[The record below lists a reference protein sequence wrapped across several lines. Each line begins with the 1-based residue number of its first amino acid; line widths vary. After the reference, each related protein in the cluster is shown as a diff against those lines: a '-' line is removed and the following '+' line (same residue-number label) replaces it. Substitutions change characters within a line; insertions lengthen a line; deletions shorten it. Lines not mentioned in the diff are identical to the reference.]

1 MRIGLAVLLLAAA
14 IGCGRGLFRQYEY
27 EEEVYLSLDGSATI
41 YVNSSV
47 PVLNALRGASFD
59 VRPTAPLDRAAVRE
73 YFTTPVTRVTRV
85 STSRRNNRR
94 FVHVRLEVDDVRRL
108 GQAAPFAWSSYQFS
122 NAGDIVTY
130 RQTVGGAA
138 GKPVEEG
145 RWMGQEIVAFRLH
158 IPSRIVFHNAGP
170 GNPRRGNI
178 LAWEQPLTERLRSTP
193 LTLDARMEPRS
204 ILYSTLLLFGG
215 TFVAVAMMFAVV
227 VWRILRAGRAGG
239 LVARRE
245 GREEAGKAG

>member
-1 MRIGLAVLLLAAA
+1 M
-14 IGCGRGLFRQYEY
+14 
-27 EEEVYLSLDGSATI
+27 YLSLDGSATV

-85 STSRRNNRR
+85 STSRRNDRR

-108 GQAAPFAWSSYQFS
+108 AEAAPFAWSSYQFS
-122 NAGDIVTY
+122 NDGDIVTY

-145 RWMGQEIVAFRLH
+145 RWTGEEIVAFRLH
-158 IPSRIVFHNAGP
+158 IPSRIVYHNAGRVTP
-170 GNPRRGNI
+170 GAAIFWRGSS
-178 LAWEQPLTERLRSTP
+178 R
-193 LTLDARMEPRS
+193 
-204 ILYSTLLLFGG
+204 
-215 TFVAVAMMFAVV
+215 
-227 VWRILRAGRAGG
+227 
-239 LVARRE
+239 
-245 GREEAGKAG
+245 

>member
-14 IGCGRGLFRQYEY
+14 IGCGGGLFRQYEY
-27 EEEVYLSLDGSATI
+27 EEDMYLSLDGSATI

-47 PVLNALRGASFD
+47 PALNALRGASFD
-59 VRPTAPLDRAAVRE
+59 PRPDAPLDRAAARE

-85 STSRRNNRR
+85 STSRRNGRR

-108 GQAAPFAWSSYQFS
+108 AEAPPFAWSAYQFS

-130 RQTVGGAA
+130 RQTVGAAA

-145 RWMGQEIVAFRLH
+145 RWTGQEIVAFRLH
-158 IPSRIVFHNAGP
+158 LPSRIVFHNAGGSP
-170 GNPRRGNI
+170 KRGNI
-178 LAWEQPLTERLRSTP
+178 LAWEQPLTDRVQSVP
-193 LTLDARMEPRS
+193 LELDARIEPRS

-215 TFVAVAMMFAVV
+215 TLAAVMMTFAVLI
-227 VWRILRAGRAGG
+227 WWILRAGRLRALRPNETGSG
-239 LVARRE
+239 T
-245 GREEAGKAG
+245 K

>member
-1 MRIGLAVLLLAAA
+1 MRIRLAVLLLAAA
-14 IGCGRGLFRQYEY
+14 IGCGGGLFRQYEY
-27 EEEVYLSLDGSATI
+27 EEEMYLSLDGSATV
-41 YVNSSV
+41 YVNGSV

-59 VRPTAPLDRAAVRE
+59 VRPNAPLDRAAVRE

-85 STSRRNNRR
+85 STSQRNNRR
-94 FVHVRLEVDDVRRL
+94 FVHVRLDVEDVRRL
-108 GQAAPFAWSSYQFS
+108 GQAPPFAWSSYQFS

-130 RQTVGGAA
+130 RQTVGAA
-138 GKPVEEG
+138 ARKPLEEG
-145 RWMGQEIVAFRLH
+145 RWGGQEIVAFRLH

-178 LAWEQPLTERLRSTP
+178 LAWEQPLTERLRSMP

-204 ILYSTLLLFGG
+204 ILYSTLVLFAG

-227 VWRILRAGRAGG
+227 VWRILRAGRPRAIVSNGSG
-239 LVARRE
+239 NAAR
-245 GREEAGKAG
+245 

>member
-1 MRIGLAVLLLAAA
+1 MRIGAVLLLLAAA
-14 IGCGRGLFRQYEY
+14 IGCGRGFLRQYEY

-59 VRPTAPLDRAAVRE
+59 ARPNAPLDRAAVRE
-73 YFTTPVTRVTRV
+73 LFTTPVTRVTRV

-130 RQTVGGAA
+130 RQTVGGTA

-178 LAWEQPLTERLRSTP
+178 LAWEQPLADRLRSAP
-193 LTLDARMEPRS
+193 LTLEARMEPQS

-215 TFVAVAMMFAVV
+215 TLLTVAATFAVL
-227 VWRILRAGRAGG
+227 VWWILRAGRARG
-239 LVARRE
+239 LTAPPSGSRGAAR
-245 GREEAGKAG
+245 